1 MSRKLQMALRASMES
16 DDVEI
21 LNPLTSDASVNID
34 EALANTT
41 AEVVES
47 AGEVTEAD
55 ETVEALDDV
64 AEAMESLQATLESCI
79 AEGGMTPQT
88 ARTHNVAMALALRS
102 LPLDVDRVTVSSESF
117 GGHGDKMSASLE
129 ALEGV
134 KAVLKR
140 VLDAIVSAVKSA
152 FEAVMR
158 FFATIRKSAPVITAA
173 ANALKAKAAALKGK
187 PVMKPKMDA
196 ASAGKSFHVD
206 GKFSGDVAGALQ
218 HIEKGGQSVQAACV
232 KAAGELRAIGGKITS
247 EGYDM
252 AAEFSKFGQSMVQT
266 LDSSALPGG
275 KKIVL
280 SANGIPTLSSEGEF
294 SGEAEIETPSVDSVV
309 LIANNAVAIAK
320 FVTDF
325 DAKSFKTLQKEVES
339 FLKGLESSVGAVAG
353 EDKEKAAKLKA
364 SFAGVNKLTLV
375 ARGCGPQYVGYM
387 ASAAKLAIQFG
398 NQVLKQYAGAPK
410 AA

>member
-21 LNPLTSDASVNID
+21 LNPLTSDATNNID

-47 AGEVTEAD
+47 AGEVVEAD

-158 FFATIRKSAPVITAA
+158 FFVTIRKSAPVIIAA
-173 ANALKAKAAALKGK
+173 ANALKTKATALKGK
-187 PVMKPKMDA
+187 GAAQVKMDA
-196 ASAGKSFHVD
+196 ASAGKSFHID
-206 GKFSGDVAGALQ
+206 GAFTGGVAAALKIIEDSGNKVAANA
-218 HIEKGGQSVQAACV
+218 KA
-232 KAAGELRAIGGKITS
+232 AAGEVRSLGGKVTS
-247 EGYDM
+247 DGYDLE
-252 AAEFSKFGQSMVQT
+252 AEIKKFAIAQINSLSPVK
-266 LDSSALPGG
+266 LPGG
-275 KKIVL
+275 KKVIL
-280 SANGIPTLSSEGEF
+280 SANGIPTLSSEVEF
-294 SGEAEIETPSVDSVV
+294 SGEAEIQTPSLDEVQA
-309 LIANNAVAIAK
+309 IAANAIAVAK
-320 FVTDF
+320 FVAES
-325 DAKSFKTLQKEVES
+325 DAKWFKDLQKSVES
-339 FLKGLESSVGAVAG
+339 FLKAVEVSIAAVAG
-353 EDKEKAAKLKA
+353 EDKEKAAALKA
-364 SFAGVNKLTLV
+364 SLAKINKLTLV
-375 ARGCGPQYVGYM
+375 ARGCGPQFVGYM
-387 ASAAKLAIQFG
+387 ASSAKLAIQFG
-398 NQVLKQYAGAPK
+398 NQVLKQYGAAIK